1 MACDTQQTSG
11 MSTLPGKVEK
21 APGPLKAHEVVSEV
35 EVGDIL
41 AVKEIFRH
49 CFQTVAGEVHHADRL
64 RHHLQTTVVDETS
77 SLVSDCESIVK
88 LTCQDIIFSF
98 ILSPVTL

>member
-1 MACDTQQTSG
+1 MARDTQRTSG

-21 APGPLKAHEVVSEV
+21 PPGPLKAHEVVSEV

-77 SLVSDCESIVK
+77 GLVSDCESIV
-88 LTCQDIIFSF
+88 TSDSF
-98 ILSPVTL
+98 YSESAHFVSW

>member
-1 MACDTQQTSG
+1 MSFFTAWDTRRASG
-11 MSTLPGKVEK
+11 VSTLPGKVEK

-35 EVGDIL
+35 EVGDVL

-64 RHHLQTTVVDETS
+64 RHHLRTTAAGETAP
-77 SLVSDCESIVK
+77 D
-88 LTCQDIIFSF
+88 
-98 ILSPVTL
+98 